1 MIGITYSIIMNLH
14 ICTHDKFLSSFIR
27 TRARF
32 ASESVNQYYVV
43 SNRTNDLCDFSHQ
56 AVKYV
61 SLTELKQ
68 KISFYGDK
76 ECEQVIFHSLPS
88 HFRKHLLHQI
98 PQNIPVTW
106 IFFGYEYYHRRDVL
120 VEYLS
125 PQTRNYYKS
134 GSNAN
139 LIRIQCLRLLD
150 YIKSERKRFKN
161 DLKRITRFAHWNHD
175 EYELIKSRLGLYEME
190 FVPFSMGSPIHL
202 VVPDCSN
209 NYLLLGHSGALTV
222 NHLDGIQKVDHQLLE
237 RYDRVIIP
245 VSYGA
250 SKTYRA
256 KVDKVA
262 RDKLGD
268 KAIIIDKF
276 IERTS

>member
-1 MIGITYSIIMNLH
+1 
-14 ICTHDKFLSSFIR
+14 
-27 TRARF
+27 
-32 ASESVNQYYVV
+32 
-43 SNRTNDLCDFSHQ
+43 
-56 AVKYV
+56 
-61 SLTELKQ
+61 
-68 KISFYGDK
+68 
-76 ECEQVIFHSLPS
+76 
-88 HFRKHLLHQI
+88 
-98 PQNIPVTW
+98 
-106 IFFGYEYYHRRDVL
+106 
-120 VEYLS
+120 
-125 PQTRNYYKS
+125 
-134 GSNAN
+134 
-139 LIRIQCLRLLD
+139 
-150 YIKSERKRFKN
+150 
-161 DLKRITRFAHWNHD
+161 
-175 EYELIKSRLGLYEME
+175 ME

-276 IERTS
+276 IERTSYFNLLSRVKLAWMPQLRGMAGGNALFCLRNNIPIVMPENSIMYKYFKAHGVHVFSMDHINFEKPMLSELQIRQNQATLDRLFGEQVIRMQYQNLLAPI